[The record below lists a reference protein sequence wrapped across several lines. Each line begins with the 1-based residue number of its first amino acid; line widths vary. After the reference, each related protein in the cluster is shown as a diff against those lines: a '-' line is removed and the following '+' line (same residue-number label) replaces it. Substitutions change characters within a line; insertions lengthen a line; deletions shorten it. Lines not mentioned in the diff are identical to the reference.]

1 MQNHIEQTKNWVEK
15 FVIGLNLCPFAKPVF
30 VKNQIKFV
38 LSEAKNPNELTK
50 DFLEEL
56 TFLSGIEGDDTE
68 TTILVHPFVL
78 QDFGHYLDYVDYAND
93 LIYQAGL
100 EGTFQIA
107 SFHPDYQ
114 FEDTEPNDIENYTN
128 RSPFPM
134 LHILREDTLEKA
146 IETYP
151 NVDAIPSNNIK
162 KLKEI
167 GLEQVHQMLASSK
180 LI

>member
-1 MQNHIEQTKNWVEK
+1 MGRKI
-15 FVIGLNLCPFAKPVF
+15 VIGLNLCPFAKPVF
-30 VKNQIKFV
+30 IKNQIKFV
-38 LSEAKNPNELTK
+38 ISEAKNPTELTQH
-50 DFLEEL
+50 FLQEL
-56 TFLSGIEGDDTE
+56 NFLTGIEGDDTE

-78 QDFGHYLDYVDYAND
+78 QDFGHYLDYLDYAND

-114 FEDTEPNDIENYTN
+114 FEGTEPTDIENYTN

-146 IETYP
+146 IKTYP
-151 NVDAIPSNNIK
+151 DVEDIPANNIE
-162 KLKEI
+162 KLKEL
-167 GLEQVHQMLASSK
+167 GLETLKK
-180 LI
+180 LM

>member
-1 MQNHIEQTKNWVEK
+1 MQNHVELTKNWVEK
-15 FVIGLNLCPFAKPVF
+15 IVIGLNLCPFAKPVF
-30 VKNQIKFV
+30 IKNQIKFI

-56 TFLSGIEGDDTE
+56 NFLSGIEGDDTE
-68 TTILVHPFVL
+68 TTILIHPFVL
-78 QDFGHYLDYVDYAND
+78 QDFADYLDYVDYAND

-114 FEDTEPNDIENYTN
+114 FENTAPTDIENYTN
-128 RSPFPM
+128 RSPLPM

-146 IETYP
+146 IRTYP
-151 NVDAIPSNNIK
+151 NVEDIPSNNIE
-162 KLKEI
+162 KLKTL
-167 GLEQVHQMLASSK
+167 GLDGLPK
-180 LI
+180 I

>member
-1 MQNHIEQTKNWVEK
+1 MQNHLALTKSWVEK
-15 FVIGLNLCPFAKPVF
+15 IVIGLNLCPFAKPVF
-30 VKNQIKFV
+30 IKNQIKFV

-56 TFLSGIEGDDTE
+56 NFLSGIEGDDTE

-78 QDFGHYLDYVDYAND
+78 QDFGHYLDYVHYAND
-93 LIYQAGL
+93 LVYQAGL

-114 FEDTEPNDIENYTN
+114 FEDTEPTDIENYTN

-146 IETYP
+146 IKTYP
-151 NVDAIPSNNIK
+151 NVEDIPENNIK

-167 GLEQVHQMLASSK
+167 GLEEFKK
-180 LI
+180 LM

>member
-1 MQNHIEQTKNWVEK
+1 MQNHLEITKNWVEK
-15 FVIGLNLCPFAKPVF
+15 IVIGLNFCPFAKPVF
-30 VKNQIKFV
+30 TKNQIKFV

-56 TFLSGIEGDDTE
+56 NFLTGIEGDDTE

-78 QDFGHYLDYVDYAND
+78 EDFGHYLDYVDYAND
-93 LIYQAGL
+93 LVYQAGL
-100 EGTFQIA
+100 EGRLQIA
-107 SFHPDYQ
+107 SFHPNYQ
-114 FEDTEPNDIENYTN
+114 FDNTDPTDIENYTN

-146 IETYP
+146 IKTYP
-151 NVDAIPSNNIK
+151 NVEDIPTNNIK

-167 GLEQVHQMLASSK
+167 GLEAFKK
-180 LI
+180 LM